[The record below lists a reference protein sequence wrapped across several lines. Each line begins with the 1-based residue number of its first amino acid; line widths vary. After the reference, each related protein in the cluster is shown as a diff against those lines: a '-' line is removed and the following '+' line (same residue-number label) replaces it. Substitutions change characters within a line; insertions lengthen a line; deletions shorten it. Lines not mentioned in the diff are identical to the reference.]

1 MIGQG
6 APAVDACKDA
16 GLLEGCKGQPRLHP
30 PVVESWGGRIG
41 ALVDPD
47 GTLVRSFRI
56 STSEEAIRAFLL
68 PQISLWLVERNS
80 RTWRYGNLLRINSGP
95 LTCFALRLRSTS
107 PRSSIFLLL
116 VIP

>member
-47 GTLVRSFRI
+47 GTLVRLI
-56 STSEEAIRAFLL
+56 
-68 PQISLWLVERNS
+68 QN
-80 RTWRYGNLLRINSGP
+80 
-95 LTCFALRLRSTS
+95 
-107 PRSSIFLLL
+107 
-116 VIP
+116 